1 MNRARAISVLENIRL
16 EVDLSINR
24 FENLKKMVD
33 DVVFWLQECDQS
45 KASGPTGD
53 EATDFIIATL
63 MGEK

>member
-1 MNRARAISVLENIRL
+1 
-16 EVDLSINR
+16 
-24 FENLKKMVD
+24 MVD